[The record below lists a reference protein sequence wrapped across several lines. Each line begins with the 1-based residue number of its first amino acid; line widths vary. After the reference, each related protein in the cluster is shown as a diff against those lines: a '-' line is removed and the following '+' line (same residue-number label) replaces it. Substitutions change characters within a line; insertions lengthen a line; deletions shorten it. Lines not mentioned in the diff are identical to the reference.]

1 MVVTGDRDSLQLVS
15 DDVTVLYPRKGV
27 SELTR
32 FTPEAVVEKYGL
44 TPQQYPDFAALRG
57 DPSDNLPGIPGVG
70 EKTATKWIAE
80 YGSLQALVDHVDTV
94 KGKVGDALR
103 ANLSHVVLN
112 RELTD
117 LVRDVP
123 LAQTPDT
130 LRMQPWDR
138 DQIHRLFDDLEFRV
152 LRDRLF
158 DTLASADPEVDE
170 GFDVR
175 GGALE
180 PGELAA
186 WLAEHSAGSR
196 FGMAVVGTHLAF
208 DGDATALAIVA
219 ADGDGRYLDTADLTS
234 GRRGGARR
242 RGWPMPAVPKALHE
256 AKLAMHDLEG
266 RGWTL
271 RGVTSDTALAAY
283 LVRPG
288 QRSFALDDLSLRY
301 LKRELRADNPEQQQL
316 SLLDD
321 SDGVDDQAVQTSILR
336 ASAVMDLADAL
347 DEELARIDSASLL
360 GEMELP
366 VQRVLAE
373 METAGIAVDLG
384 QLSELQSEFADQIR
398 DAAEAAYAVIGKQI
412 NLGSPKQL
420 QVVLF
425 DELEMPKTKRT
436 KTGYTTDADALQSL
450 FDKTGHPFLQH
461 LLAHRDATRL
471 KVTVDGLLN
480 SVASDGRIHT
490 TFNQTIAATGRL
502 SSTEP
507 NLQNIPIRTEAGR
520 RIRDAFVVGKGFAE
534 LMTADYSQI
543 EMRIMAHLSKDEGLI
558 EAFNTGEDLH
568 SFVASRAFSVPIDEV
583 TAELRRRV
591 KAMSYGLAYGLS
603 AYGLAAQL
611 KISTEEAKVQMEQYF
626 DRFGGVRDYLR
637 DVVDQ
642 ARKDGYT
649 STVFG
654 RRRYLPELDSSNR
667 NVREAAE
674 RAALNAPIQGSAAD
688 IIKVAM
694 IEVDKAIK
702 DAGLTSRMLL
712 QVHDE
717 LLFEVAP
724 GERDQVESAGARQDG
739 RRLPAG
745 RAAGGVGRIRPQLG
759 LRGALERRTE
769 SSQGLQSRRAGPRS
783 VHGVG
788 LLGQQRVHPQ
798 VTEAAVDAVPDEGQ
812 LHHLGGEGLHGLGRG
827 FSAGPRRLRY
837 RCLAWADRAEPGRL
851 VGCHQARRHHAG
863 QLLGDDALLLRRL
876 ATPSVIASPKTGII
890 QSTYTPKYAP
900 TPSSDEPFHSPVHDH
915 RADVAEQQAAALAR
929 ALRCCSANHTPM
941 PNNVVNSEWANG
953 PMISRIAAVSSESL
967 TVSPSGDVEDVLQ
980 PGEPPPDQPGVHQA
994 VGQRIELV
1002 AAPAGH
1008 HEQEEQPL
1016 GRLFCHRRAEHD
1028 RDRADRLRRAR
1039 IDCGLDDE
1047 LQYRRDHDRHRCAP
1061 QEGQHQ
1067 QPRRF
1072 GFPPVEPEIGQHDDR
1087 HGDAGQNEPDRRP
1100 DGVEGGQHDQD
1111 QAGDGAQKDHHSKW
1125 RPDLAD
1131 FLLNRRI
1138 RRNELKWLLRRTGI
1152 SHQSRVAGWASP
1164 IGPGLSSVCTVE

>member
-1 MVVTGDRDSLQLVS
+1 MSPAKTASETKAGKTAEAAKAAEKPTLMLLDGNSLAFRAFYALPAENFKTRSGLTTNAVYGFTAMLINLLRDEQPSHIAAAFDVSRQTFRLERYPEYKAGRSATPDEFRGQIDITKEVLGALGITALAEAGYEADDVIATLATQAESEGYRVLVVSGDRDSLQLVS

-44 TPQQYPDFAALRG
+44 TPLQYPDFAALRG

-70 EKTATKWIAE
+70 EKTATKWIIE
-80 YGSLQALVDHVDTV
+80 YGSLQALVDNVDKV
-94 KGKVGDALR
+94 KGKVGDSLR
-103 ANLSHVVLN
+103 THLASVVLN

-117 LVRDVP
+117 LVKDVP

-158 DTLASADPEVDE
+158 DTLASTDPEVEE

-180 PGELAA
+180 SGTLAA
-186 WLAEHSAGSR
+186 WLAEHSQGQR
-196 FGMAVVGTHLAF
+196 FGVAVVGNHLAF
-208 DGDATALAIVA
+208 DSDATAVAIVA
-219 ADGDGRYLDTADLTS
+219 ADGDGRYIDTS
-234 GRRGGARR
+234 GLEPEDEAALAAWLADPARS
-242 RGWPMPAVPKALHE
+242 KALHE
-256 AKLAMHDLEG
+256 AKLAIHDVQG

-271 RGVTSDTALAAY
+271 AGVSSDTALAAY

-301 LKRELRADNPEQQQL
+301 LKRELRADSPQQQQL
-316 SLLDD
+316 SLLDDTLID
-321 SDGVDDQAVQTSILR
+321 SDGVDDQAVQALLLR
-336 ASAVMDLADAL
+336 AGAVKDLADAL
-347 DEELARIDSASLL
+347 DEELARIDSSALL
-360 GEMELP
+360 GSMELP
-366 VQRVLAE
+366 VQRVLAQLE
-373 METAGIAVDLG
+373 AVGIAVDL
-384 QLSELQSEFADQIR
+384 QRLSELQSEFASQIR

-480 SVASDGRIHT
+480 AVASDGRIHT

-520 RIRDAFVVGKGFAE
+520 RIRDAFVVGDLPAGSAQGPGFSE

-543 EMRIMAHLSKDEGLI
+543 EMRIMAHLSQDEGLI

-568 SFVASRAFSVPIDEV
+568 SFVASRAFSVAIDEV
-583 TAELRRRV
+583 NAELRRRV

-611 KISTEEAKVQMEQYF
+611 KISTEDAKVQMEQYF

-694 IEVDKAIK
+694 INVDEAIK
-702 DAGLTSRMLL
+702 DAGLVSRMLL

-717 LLFEVAP
+717 LLFEVAG
-724 GERDQVESAGARQDG
+724 GERD
-739 RRLPAG
+739 
-745 RAAGGVGRIRPQLG
+745 
-759 LRGALERRTE
+759 AL
-769 SSQGLQSRRAGPRS
+769 
-783 VHGVG
+783 
-788 LLGQQRVHPQ
+788 
-798 VTEAAVDAVPDEGQ
+798 
-812 LHHLGGEGLHGLGRG
+812 
-827 FSAGPRRLRY
+827 
-837 RCLAWADRAEPGRL
+837 
-851 VGCHQARRHHAG
+851 
-863 QLLGDDALLLRRL
+863 DALVREHMGNAYPLDVPLEV
-876 ATPSVIASPKTGII
+876 SVGYGRSWD
-890 QSTYTPKYAP
+890 S
-900 TPSSDEPFHSPVHDH
+900 
-915 RADVAEQQAAALAR
+915 AA
-929 ALRCCSANHTPM
+929 H
-941 PNNVVNSEWANG
+941 
-953 PMISRIAAVSSESL
+953 
-967 TVSPSGDVEDVLQ
+967 
-980 PGEPPPDQPGVHQA
+980 
-994 VGQRIELV
+994 
-1002 AAPAGH
+1002 
-1008 HEQEEQPL
+1008 
-1016 GRLFCHRRAEHD
+1016 
-1028 RDRADRLRRAR
+1028 
-1039 IDCGLDDE
+1039 
-1047 LQYRRDHDRHRCAP
+1047 
-1061 QEGQHQ
+1061 
-1067 QPRRF
+1067 
-1072 GFPPVEPEIGQHDDR
+1072 
-1087 HGDAGQNEPDRRP
+1087 
-1100 DGVEGGQHDQD
+1100 
-1111 QAGDGAQKDHHSKW
+1111 
-1125 RPDLAD
+1125 
-1131 FLLNRRI
+1131 
-1138 RRNELKWLLRRTGI
+1138 
-1152 SHQSRVAGWASP
+1152 
-1164 IGPGLSSVCTVE
+1164 